1 MHFRPE
7 RVKMEEEQLL
17 LGVRGSESELLD
29 NKKTG
34 VRKSGSTKSP
44 LCCELDMSELKPGAT
59 FLWGPRLV
67 S

>member
-1 MHFRPE
+1 M
-7 RVKMEEEQLL
+7 L